1 MDKNRLIALSATCI
15 IALLLMLLMMVMHIS
30 VSAFDREWPPRHD
43 GEVAFAEDEQYF
55 EVMQEARVNVSSN
68 QVAAPAHNP
77 EPAKN
82 QSDPAPATGHDVAD
96 RGVAG
101 DAPATAT
108 STRPNPVKQQTQQP
122 TNQGP
127 SKQELAEQEARR
139 RANAAT
145 SSAFNRANGNNNTS
159 QSGSTAGN
167 SGNPSGTSTS
177 ISGSGTG
184 TVGGGWRMPT
194 YQKVRSTVTGSI
206 KVRATVR
213 RDGTVATAEI
223 IGGAAPAATDR
234 DLCKRV
240 LQEVR
245 SRRFTRTDDDAPES
259 ATAYITYTFK

>member
-1 MDKNRLIALSATCI
+1 MDKNRIIALTVTCI
-15 IALLLMLLMMVMHIS
+15 IALLLMVLMMVVHIS
-30 VSAFDREWPPRHD
+30 AGALDREWPPRHD

-68 QVAAPAHNP
+68 QLAAPARNP
-77 EPAKN
+77 EPAKR
-82 QSDPAPATGHDVAD
+82 QSDPAPTTGHDVTNQ
-96 RGVAG
+96 GPAG
-101 DAPATAT
+101 DAPAPVT
-108 STRPNPVKQQTQQP
+108 STRPSPVKQQTQKP

-127 SKQELAEQEARR
+127 SQQELAEAEARR

-159 QSGSTAGN
+159 QSGSTPGN
-167 SGNPSGTSTS
+167 SGNPSGTSTT
-177 ISGSGTG
+177 ISGSGSG
-184 TVGGGWRMPT
+184 TVGGGWKMPA

-213 RDGTVATAEI
+213 RDGTVATAEV

-234 DLCKRV
+234 DLCNRV
-240 LQEVR
+240 LAEVR
-245 SRRFTRTDDDAPES
+245 SRRFTRTDDNAPES